1 MTEQKK
7 KVLIS
12 KKYLDKFIPVNFRP
26 EIAIIT
32 GSDYKLPSFL
42 KILKKIK
49 LDSIPPVMEMKD
61 NITRYFIFA
70 KYGSKNIVIINGR
83 YHFYEGFTMREL
95 GHYIYLLKVLGVKK
109 IISIDEVA
117 NLNPR
122 FSPGEIALIYDQINL
137 MGDNPLIGENDDSFG
152 IRFPDMSDAYSSDLF
167 KKIYK
172 ILQNLKIKIN
182 ESVYLGL
189 IGPESETEAEARFYR
204 EIGSDIAGYSL
215 IPENISAVHAG
226 MKFSGIG
233 LITRD
238 IIADKIAEDN
248 STEAEKQLLRFKYHK
263 KAKEKSDL
271 ILRNILSA
279 DL

>member
-7 KVLIS
+7 RVLLS
-12 KKYLDKFIPVNFRP
+12 KKYLDNFIPGNFKP

-32 GSDYKLPSFL
+32 DSDFKLPVFL

-49 LDSIPPVMEMKD
+49 LDSIPPVLKIKND
-61 NITRYFIFA
+61 LIRYFILA
-70 KYGSKNIVIINGR
+70 KFNSKNIIIINGR
-83 YHFYEGFTMREL
+83 YHFYEGVSMREI
-95 GHYIYLLKVLGVKK
+95 GHYIYLLKVLGIKK

-122 FSPGEIALIYDQINL
+122 FNPGEVALVYDQINL
-137 MGDNPLIGENDDSFG
+137 MGDNPLIGENDYTFG
-152 IRFPDMSDAYSSDLF
+152 IRFPDMSDAYSADLF
-167 KKIYK
+167 NKIYQ

-215 IPENISAVHAG
+215 SPENISAVHSG
-226 MKFSGIG
+226 IKFSGIG
-233 LITRD
+233 MITRD

-248 STEAEKQLLRFKYHK
+248 STDKEKQQLRAGYYK
-263 KAKEKSDL
+263 KAKAKTDL
-271 ILRNILSA
+271 ILKNILSE
-279 DL
+279 DF

>member
-12 KKYLDKFIPVNFRP
+12 KKYLDKFIPVNFKP
-26 EIAIIT
+26 DIAIIT
-32 GSDYKLPSFL
+32 GSNYTLPSFL

-49 LDSIPPVMEMKD
+49 LDSIPPSPEIKD
-61 NITRYFIFA
+61 DLTRYFMFA
-70 KYGSKNIVIINGR
+70 KYNSKNIVIINGR
-83 YHFYEGFTMREL
+83 YNFYEGLTMREL

-122 FSPGEIALIYDQINL
+122 FSPGEITLIYDQINL
-137 MGDNPLIGENDDSFG
+137 MGDNPLIGENDDTFG

-167 KKIYK
+167 NKIYK
-172 ILQNLKIKIN
+172 IFQDLKIKIN

-204 EIGSDIAGYSL
+204 DIGSDIAGYSL
-215 IPENISAVHAG
+215 IPENISAVHSG
-226 MKFSGIG
+226 IKFSGIG

-248 STEAEKQLLRFKYHK
+248 SAEKEKQLLKLKFLK
-263 KAKEKSDL
+263 KAKEKSDV
-271 ILRNILSA
+271 ILKNILSA

>member
-12 KKYLDKFIPVNFRP
+12 KKYLDKFIPVNFKP

-32 GSDYKLPSFL
+32 DSDYKLPSFL

-49 LDSIPPVMEMKD
+49 LDSVPPVIEMRD
-61 NITRYFIFA
+61 DSVRYFIFA
-70 KYGSKNIVIINGR
+70 KYSSKNIIIINGR
-83 YHFYEGFTMREL
+83 YYFYEGLTMREL
-95 GHYIYLLKVLGVKK
+95 GHYIYLLKTLGIKK

-137 MGDNPLIGENDDSFG
+137 MGDNPLIGENDDTFG

-167 KKIYK
+167 KKTYK
-172 ILQNLKIKIN
+172 ILQDLKIKIN

-226 MKFSGIG
+226 IKFAGIG

-248 STEAEKQLLRFKYHK
+248 STEREKQLLRFKYHK